1 MIGQPRCMTVEAWRV
16 QPTVVVV
23 AFDQG
28 SIAGVCV
35 RRRAP
40 GAGLGRAD
48 VALRAGARAGG
59 LTLYSGGTGG
69 V

>member
-1 MIGQPRCMTVEAWRV
+1 M
-16 QPTVVVV
+16 VV

-28 SIAGVCV
+28 PIAGVCV
-35 RRRAP
+35 RGRASR
-40 GAGLGRAD
+40 AGLGRAD
-48 VALRAGARAGG
+48 IALRAGAGAGG